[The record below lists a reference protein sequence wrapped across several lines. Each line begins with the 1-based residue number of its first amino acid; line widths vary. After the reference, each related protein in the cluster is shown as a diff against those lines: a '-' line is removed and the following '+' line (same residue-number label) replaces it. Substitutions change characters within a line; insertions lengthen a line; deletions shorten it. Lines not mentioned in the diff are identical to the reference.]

1 MSAAKNHGILR
12 FSRWAVKKVIS
23 SQTVKKITYSIVHEG
38 TWDCMQHI
46 QCIMFTIVII
56 SPLLNFINVEP
67 PGGGGGGREGE
78 LTL

>member
-1 MSAAKNHGILR
+1 M
-12 FSRWAVKKVIS
+12 
-23 SQTVKKITYSIVHEG
+23 KKITYSIVHEG

-67 PGGGGGGREGE
+67 PGGGGGGGRGN
-78 LTL
+78 